1 MHGRGISSVVGLFD
15 RLRPLP
21 KRSISDAI
29 SDDQADPMFEEDEAK
44 NVVKREQLNKI
55 MRCMKVSPNSSYL
68 RCVWENL

>member
-1 MHGRGISSVVGLFD
+1 MHRRGISSVFD

-29 SDDQADPMFEEDEAK
+29 SDDQADPMFEVDKSE
-44 NVVKREQLNKI
+44 NVAKREQLQKI

-68 RCVWENL
+68 RCVWEHL